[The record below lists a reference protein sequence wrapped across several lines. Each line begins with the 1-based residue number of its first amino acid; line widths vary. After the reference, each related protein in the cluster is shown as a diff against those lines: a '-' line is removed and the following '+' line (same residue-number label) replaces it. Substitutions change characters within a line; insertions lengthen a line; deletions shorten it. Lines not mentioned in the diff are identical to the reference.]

1 MWLLYLVILVA
12 ALFLNYFMA
21 EWFYEVAEAKG
32 YYERK
37 YFHIAFWFG
46 IAGYLLVIALPDRG
60 NGAVATADVK
70 EETGK
75 AVATSE
81 VEKVEKEAEKEE
93 EWSDMEHFVGFILPA
108 NIPSPVRIVDSKSNV
123 LWEGDAGEMFRFE
136 ANSVVSISV
145 VWEDQCRASRLV
157 QPGMVYQLC
166 DTAIFG
172 TKWEI
177 IECNV

>member
-1 MWLLYLVILVA
+1 MNAGVLILV
-12 ALFLNYFMA
+12 LIVWLIFDGLMA
-21 EWFYEVAEAKG
+21 HWFYEAAEAKG
-32 YYERK
+32 YHDRK

-60 NGAVATADVK
+60 NGAVATAEGK

-81 VEKVEKEAEKEE
+81 VEEEAEKEE
-93 EWSDMEHFVGFILPA
+93 DWSDMEHSVGFVLPA

-123 LWEGDAGEMFRFE
+123 LWEGEAGEKFRFE
-136 ANSVVSISV
+136 ADSPVSISV
-145 VWEDQCRASRLV
+145 VWEDQCRASALV
-157 QPGMVYQLC
+157 QPRTVYQLC

-177 IECNV
+177 FEFND